1 MILLDT
7 NVVSEVM
14 KSAPAKTVTDWL
26 NSQDAADLY
35 LSVVTVAEITYGL
48 RALPDGKR
56 QQSLE
61 ATFEGLIADAFEG
74 RVLAF
79 DETAAR
85 LYGQLMSDRKRQGC
99 PMSIADGIIAAIAR
113 AKAFALATRN
123 VRDFDGC
130 GLEVIDPFV

>member
-7 NVVSEVM
+7 NVVSEMM
-14 KSAPAKTVTDWL
+14 KSAPAKTVADWL
-26 NSQDAADLY
+26 NNRDAATLFV
-35 LSVVTVAEITYGL
+35 SVVTIAEVTYGL
-48 RALPDGKR
+48 RALPDGRRR
-56 QQSLE
+56 QGLE
-61 ATFEGLIADAFEG
+61 AMFEGLIADAFEG

-85 LYGQLMSDRKRQGC
+85 LYGELMADRKRHGR
-99 PMSIADGIIAAIAR
+99 PMSVPDGIIAATAR
-113 AKAFALATRN
+113 TKALAVATSN